1 MYVDPQIKK
10 FVDDL
15 VAENPPHPVDMGL
28 EAAREGFSQLW
39 RMVNPPIRDLARNE
53 EITIPGPAGDIRCK
67 VYAPDRGEGPLPVLA
82 YFHGGGCCLMSPE
95 DYEGTSTVL
104 ADDGDCLV
112 VVPQYRL
119 APEFPF
125 PAPLEDCY
133 ATLRWLQVNA
143 GEIGGDPARIVIAG
157 DSGGGYLTAAV
168 ALEAKRNN
176 TPQPLLQLHIS
187 PMADMAGLSPSRVEE
202 TLFLDDRT
210 LQWVIGM
217 HAGDNRL
224 DPRASPIHAEDHSGL
239 APAMIIAAE
248 IDPLRDEGRAYAA
261 KLRQAGV
268 QTQYHLYQGVVHG
281 FFNFG
286 GFSDQAN
293 TAVQQAV
300 SALRSAFAGAQRA

>member
-1 MYVDPQIKK
+1 MYVDPQIKN

-15 VAENPPHPVDMGL
+15 IAQNLPHPVDMGL

-39 RMVNPPIRDLARNE
+39 QAINPPARDLARND
-53 EITIPGPAGDIRCK
+53 EITIAGPGGDIRCK
-67 VYAPDRGEGPLPVLA
+67 VYAPRVGGDPLPVLA

-95 DYEGTSTVL
+95 DFEGTNTAL
-104 ADDGDCLV
+104 AEDAQCIV

-119 APEFPF
+119 APENPF

-133 ATLRWLQVNA
+133 ATLRWLQDNA
-143 GEIGGDPARIVIAG
+143 GELGGDRSRIAIAG

-168 ALEAKRNN
+168 ALEAKRND
-176 TPQPLLQLHIS
+176 TPQPVLQILIY
-187 PMADMAGLSPSRVEE
+187 PMTDMAGLSPSRVEE
-202 TLFLDDRT
+202 TMFLDDRT

-239 APAMIIAAE
+239 APAMVIAAG

-261 KLRQAGV
+261 KLRNAGV
-268 QTQYHLYQGVVHG
+268 PTQYQLYQGVVHG

-300 SALRSAFAGAQRA
+300 GALKTAFAKS